1 MQQLYKQLLGEPNM
15 KQFLSYARNYK
26 KELILAVICIEAETV
41 FELIIPLIM
50 ADIIDVG
57 IAYRDKNYILMKGL
71 QMVVCAVISL
81 LLGNLYA
88 RFTAACG
95 NGIGAALRAAE
106 FQKLQTY
113 SFSNTD
119 KFSTPSLVTRLT
131 SDVTTIQNSITNGMR
146 PGFRAPVMMFI
157 AIFLS
162 FKING
167 ALAVVFLVASPI
179 LGILLYFIVKN
190 VRPLYSGMQGAL
202 DGVNRI
208 IQENL
213 AGIRVVKAYVREDY
227 EIAKFEEVNQNL
239 KNTSERAFS
248 LAVLNMPAFQFVMY
262 GTIISILLFG
272 GHLVAIGG
280 MKVGSLTSFLSYVLQ
295 VLNSL
300 MMFSNVF
307 LLFTRS
313 LTSWKRITEVL
324 NEEPTITDDRAIIYD
339 RSRNND
345 QVGTDDNTVTDNRT
359 FTNSHVITDERQ
371 ATGDKNISHGL
382 SKGLEIKSGSI
393 SFEHVFF
400 KYKDTAK
407 EYVLSDISFD
417 IKSGQTI
424 GILGPTGSAK
434 STLVQLIPRLY
445 EAAGGTI
452 ILDGHPIYEY
462 TQKHLRDSIAVVLQK
477 NTLFAGTVRENL
489 LWGKEDATME
499 EIESACRIACVDE
512 FIGRLDNGYE
522 TVLGQGGVN
531 VSGGQKQRLCIAR
544 ALLKAPKVLILD
556 DSTSAVD
563 MATEAKIKE
572 GLGREL
578 PGMTKIIV
586 AQRITSIMDADQILI
601 LEDGKINAIGNHRTL
616 LKENEIYQDIYYLGQ
631 QGGNL

>member
-1 MQQLYKQLLGEPNM
+1 M
-15 KQFLSYARNYK
+15 KKFLAYVKDYK
-26 KELILAVICIEAETV
+26 KEMILAIICIEAETT
-41 FELIIPLIM
+41 FELIIPMIM

-57 IAYRDKNYILMKGL
+57 IANEDRSFILLKGL

-81 LLGNLYA
+81 FLGNLCA
-88 RFTAACG
+88 RFTAICG
-95 NGIGAALRAAE
+95 NGIGASIRAAE
-106 FQKLQTY
+106 FQKMQTY

-131 SDVTTIQNSITNGMR
+131 SDVTTIQNSITNGIR
-146 PGFRAPVMMFI
+146 PGFRSPVMLLV
-157 AIFLS
+157 AIYLS

-167 ALAVVFLVASPI
+167 ALAVVFLIASPI
-179 LGILLYFIVKN
+179 LGIVLFFIVKN
-190 VRPLYSGMQGAL
+190 VRPLYTKMQGAV
-202 DGVNRI
+202 DYVNRI

-213 AGIRVVKAYVREDY
+213 AAIRVVKAYVREDY
-227 EIAKFEEVNQNL
+227 EITKFEEVNQNL
-239 KNTSERAFS
+239 KNNSEKAFS

-262 GTIISILLFG
+262 GTILSILWFG
-272 GHLVAIGG
+272 GNLVIIGN

-324 NEEPTITDDRAIIYD
+324 EEEPTITDDLAKEI
-339 RSRNND
+339 
-345 QVGTDDNTVTDNRT
+345 
-359 FTNSHVITDERQ
+359 
-371 ATGDKNISHGL
+371 
-382 SKGLEIKSGSI
+382 EIKSGSI

-400 KYKDTAK
+400 KYKETAQ

-417 IKSGQTI
+417 IKPGQTI
-424 GILGPTGSAK
+424 GIIGPTGSAK

-445 EAAGGTI
+445 EATSGNI
-452 ILDGHPIYEY
+452 SIDGHPIYEF
-462 TQKHLRDSIAVVLQK
+462 TQKHLRDSIAMVLQK
-477 NTLFAGTVRENL
+477 NTLFSGTVRENL

-499 EIESACRIACVDE
+499 EIERACRIACVDE
-512 FIGRLDNGYE
+512 FIDRLDNGYDTE
-522 TVLGQGGVN
+522 LGQGGVN

-544 ALLKAPKVLILD
+544 AILKAPKVLILD

-563 MATEAKIKE
+563 TATEAKIKE
-572 GLGREL
+572 GLAKEL

-601 LEDGKINAIGNHRTL
+601 LDDGKINAVGTHKTL
-616 LKENEIYQDIYYLGQ
+616 LKDNEIYQDIYYSQQ